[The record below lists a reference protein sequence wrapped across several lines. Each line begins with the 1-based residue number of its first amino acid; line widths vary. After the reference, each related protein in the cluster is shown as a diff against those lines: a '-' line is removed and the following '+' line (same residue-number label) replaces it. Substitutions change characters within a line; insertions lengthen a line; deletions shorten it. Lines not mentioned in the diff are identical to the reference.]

1 MMLSPRL
8 VVGTALL
15 TLAACR
21 AEPAPRPT
29 APSVEGG
36 VSAAAKPAVSAP
48 MTLARLPGADSL
60 KPGEFVW
67 NADRVPEGPVLVVVS
82 LPEQLA
88 HVYRNGIEIGRSSV
102 STGRKGHRTPTGVF
116 QILQK
121 DRRHHS
127 NKYNNAPMP
136 YMERLTWDGIALHA
150 GQLPGY
156 PASHGCVRLPLE
168 FSKLLFGATSMGGT
182 VVIADE
188 AHGGAMV
195 AHPGFL
201 APPIPGRGAES
212 MPAPTGGWAWQPE
225 RADSGPISIV
235 ISSASRDVHVL
246 RNGVEIGRAPISL
259 LDGDHHFAPAT
270 YVRTAQPVP
279 GENPYAPGVPMM
291 AWMMVGDSGGATVA
305 AAQLARAVRMP
316 REFTEPLFEALA
328 PGAVLVLTD
337 EPLEPARRS
346 APGFTVMTTG
356 AGG

>member
-1 MMLSPRL
+1 MTPFPRFALGILL
-8 VVGTALL
+8 VS
-15 TLAACR
+15 LAACR
-21 AEPAPRPT
+21 SAPATPPGAATASDT
-29 APSVEGG
+29 AP
-36 VSAAAKPAVSAP
+36 AAAPAVAAAP
-48 MTLARLPGADSL
+48 LSLARLPGADSL
-60 KPGEFVW
+60 APGAFVW

-88 HVYRNGIEIGRSSV
+88 HVYRNGVEIGRSSV

-121 DRRHHS
+121 DKRHHS
-127 NKYNNAPMP
+127 SKYNNAAMP

-201 APPIPGRGAES
+201 APPVPGRAVDSTG
-212 MPAPTGGWAWQPE
+212 PTGAWSWRPE

-259 LDGDHHFAPAT
+259 LDGEHHFAPAT
-270 YVRTAQPVP
+270 YVRTTQPAP
-279 GENPYAPGVPMM
+279 GVNPYAPDVPMM
-291 AWMMVGDSGGATVA
+291 TWMMVGDSGSA
-305 AAQLARAVRMP
+305 AMAPAQLARAVRMP
-316 REFTEPLFEALA
+316 RGFSEPLFQALG
-328 PGAVLVLTD
+328 PGTVLVLTD
-337 EPLEPARRS
+337 EPLEPTRRS
-346 APGFTVMTTG
+346 EPGFTVMTTG
-356 AGG
+356 AEG